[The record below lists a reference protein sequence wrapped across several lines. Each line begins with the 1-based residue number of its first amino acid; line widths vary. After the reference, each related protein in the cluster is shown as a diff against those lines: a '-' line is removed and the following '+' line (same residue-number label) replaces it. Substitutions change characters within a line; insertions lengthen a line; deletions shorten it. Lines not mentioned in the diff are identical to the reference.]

1 MRKLLLFFSVPLIFS
16 CGGNSSENAQSG
28 NVLENLTFTVD
39 TVLVD
44 PGEELISLASGLRLS
59 DLSSDKR
66 TLYLLDD
73 KAKSVSVVD
82 LEGLKLLRKLPFE
95 SEGPNGIGQ
104 YLYAFQL
111 LPDEQ
116 FLFSGFQNTGIYS
129 FQGEKLENIKVSA
142 VDVEGMNE
150 ANESS
155 IWNGIRISSDK
166 KYLFSTPG
174 NFFEGTRDLVRV
186 DFASKKGKLID
197 IPAMDIASEFRIVL
211 RSDEMMSVY
220 VEEIS
225 LQELNGKLIIQ
236 NTAGSDAYLYDY
248 TADSIRLLSFEH
260 KLVPKKKEGTVRNEV
275 TSQKDFQDEMAKLS
289 SQIGFEKFLWDDE
302 SKRYYRFAKIFQP
315 KVDEKTPQKA
325 DVFLFAYDQDFRLI
339 GETQL
344 KDLEKVPA
352 YPFFKDGKLWSYVNV
367 EDELGFA
374 VIDFKF

>member
-1 MRKLLLFFSVPLIFS
+1 MNRLAFFAISLMAFS
-16 CGGNSSENAQSG
+16 CGSNDSENSTPS
-28 NVLENLTFTVD
+28 NVLEDISFSVD
-39 TVLVD
+39 TIVVN
-44 PGEELISLASGLRLS
+44 PGEEIINLASGLRLS
-59 DLSSDKR
+59 DLSPDKR

-73 KAKSVSVVD
+73 KDKSVSVVD
-82 LEGLKLLRKLPFE
+82 LEGLKLLRKLFFE
-95 SEGPNGIGQ
+95 IEGPNGIGQ
-104 YLYAFQL
+104 YLYAVQL

-142 VDVEGMNE
+142 ADVEGMNE
-150 ANESS
+150 ADESS
-155 IWNGIRISSDK
+155 IWNGLRISSDK

-186 DFASKKGKLID
+186 DFETKKGKVID

-248 TADSIRLLSFEH
+248 TADSLRLLTFDH
-260 KLVPKKKEGTVRNEV
+260 KLVLKKKEGTVRNEV
-275 TSQKDFQDEMAKLS
+275 TSQKEFEDEMGKLS
-289 SQIGFEKFLWDDE
+289 SQISFEKFIWDDV

-315 KVDEKTPQKA
+315 KVDDKTPRKA
-325 DVFLFAYDQDFRLI
+325 DVFLFAYDKEFKLI

-344 KDLEKVPA
+344 KDLTSVPA

-367 EDELGFA
+367 DDELGFA
-374 VIDFKF
+374 VFTFDF

>member
-1 MRKLLLFFSVPLIFS
+1 M
-16 CGGNSSENAQSG
+16 
-28 NVLENLTFTVD
+28 
-39 TVLVD
+39 VD
-44 PGEELISLASGLRLS
+44 PGEELINLASGLRLS
-59 DLSSDKR
+59 DLSPDKR

-73 KAKSVSVVD
+73 KDKSVSVVD
-82 LEGLKLLRKLPFE
+82 LEELKLLRKLPFE

-104 YLYAFQL
+104 YLYAVQL

-129 FQGEKLENIKVSA
+129 FQGEKLETIKVSA
-142 VDVEGMNE
+142 ADVEGMNE
-150 ANESS
+150 ADESS
-155 IWNGIRISSDK
+155 IWNGLRISSDK

-174 NFFEGTRDLVRV
+174 NFFEGTRDLVVV
-186 DFASKKGKLID
+186 DFASKKGKVID

-236 NTAGSDAYLYDY
+236 TTAGSDTYLYDY
-248 TADSIRLLSFEH
+248 TADSLRLLTFDH
-260 KLVPKKKEGTVRNEV
+260 KLVLKKKEGTVRNEV
-275 TSQKDFQDEMAKLS
+275 TSQKEFEDEMGKLS
-289 SQIGFEKFLWDDE
+289 SQISFEKFIWDDG
-302 SKRYYRFAKIFQP
+302 SKRYFRFAKIFHP
-315 KVDEKTPQKA
+315 KVDDKTPRKA
-325 DVFLFAYDQDFRLI
+325 DVFLFAYDQDFKMI
-339 GETQL
+339 GEAQL
-344 KDLEKVPA
+344 KDFTSVPA

>member
-1 MRKLLLFFSVPLIFS
+1 MNRLALFAVALIAFS
-16 CGGNSSENAQSG
+16 CGSNDSENSTPS
-28 NVLENLTFTVD
+28 NVLEDISFSVD
-39 TVLVD
+39 TIVVN
-44 PGEELISLASGLRLS
+44 PGEEIINLAWGLRLS
-59 DLSSDKR
+59 DLSPDKR

-73 KAKSVSVVD
+73 KDKSVSVVD
-82 LEGLKLLRKLPFE
+82 LEELKLLRKLPFE

-104 YLYAFQL
+104 YLYAVQL

-116 FLFSGFQNTGIYS
+116 FLFSGFQNTGIYT

-142 VDVEGMNE
+142 ADVEGMNE
-150 ANESS
+150 ADESS
-155 IWNGIRISSDK
+155 IWNGLRISSDK

-186 DFASKKGKLID
+186 DFETKKGKVID

-248 TADSIRLLSFEH
+248 TADSLRLLTFDH
-260 KLVPKKKEGTVRNEV
+260 KLVLKKKEGTVRNEV
-275 TSQKDFQDEMAKLS
+275 TSQKEFEDEMAKLS
-289 SQIGFEKFLWDDE
+289 SQIGFEKFLWDDG
-302 SKRYYRFAKIFQP
+302 SKRYFRFGRIYQP

-325 DVFLFAYDQDFRLI
+325 DVFLFAYDQDFKLI

-344 KDLEKVPA
+344 KELTSVPA
-352 YPFFKDGKLWSYVNV
+352 YPFFKNGKLWSYVNV